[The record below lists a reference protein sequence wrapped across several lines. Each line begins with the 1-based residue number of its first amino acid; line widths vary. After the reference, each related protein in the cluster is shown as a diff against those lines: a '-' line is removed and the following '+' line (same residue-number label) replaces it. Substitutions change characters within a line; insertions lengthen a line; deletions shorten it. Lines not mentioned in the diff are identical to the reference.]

1 MPTHSSMPN
10 YVRGVSAAGEAAL
23 VAIASSFADW
33 QLKAPIDTSLRG
45 AEALAADYLKK
56 LSHPEHVFGALPAD
70 AQDRVA
76 AAVGCTTRA
85 AWAPAEPIAHGGQA
99 IPSYRMPSWE
109 KDVYAVLFLKQKA
122 APPRARET
130 TETVASHSND
140 NDWPELSSL
149 TRWKRAKHHAG
160 LAESLALALGKG
172 WKPGPPAG
180 SWQLPSVRSVKL
192 GVSLVAIPG
201 GTFEMGLSLEEH
213 AELKKRVK
221 GRGAEAS
228 VHVRELAK
236 LARPVHRVKVGPFL
250 CATTPLRALHMK
262 KLGLEAESGDS
273 DNPHGILR
281 VDSETASAIVAKT
294 KLRLLAESAWEWLA
308 RAAGTRCWLSGERAP
323 EVWAEAT
330 LASALDHDEHP
341 FGIAGL
347 GWGEWIDDGW
357 HPNYVGAPN
366 RSTSWEP
373 ETRPTVVRGGA
384 LAHWPWQVGG
394 ELVLAHAAARDR
406 AGENARHA
414 VRLALALPARGDAPP
429 ASA

>member
-10 YVRGVSAAGEAAL
+10 YVRGVSAAGKAEL
-23 VAIASSFADW
+23 LAIASRFADW
-33 QLKAPIDTSLRG
+33 QLKAPIDTTLRD

-56 LSHPEHVFGALPAD
+56 LAHPEHVFDALPPD

-76 AAVGCTTRA
+76 AAVGCVTRG
-85 AWAPAEPIAHGGQA
+85 AWAPAEPIGHGGQA
-99 IPSYRMPSWE
+99 TPAYRMPSWE
-109 KDVYAVLFLKQKA
+109 KDVYAVLFLRQKA

-130 TETVASHSND
+130 TGCPTSHS

-149 TRWKRAKHHAG
+149 TGWKRARDPAS

-172 WKPGPPAG
+172 WRPGPPAG

-201 GTFEMGLSLEEH
+201 GTFEMGLSPGEL
-213 AELKKRVK
+213 AELKRRVR
-221 GRGAEAS
+221 GRGPEAS
-228 VHVRELAK
+228 LHVRELAK
-236 LARPVHRVKVGPFL
+236 LARPVHRVKVSPFL
-250 CATTPLRALHMK
+250 CATAPLRAPHAT
-262 KLGLEAESGDS
+262 KLRCDGDS
-273 DNPHGILR
+273 GNPHGVLR
-281 VDSETASAIVAKT
+281 VDSETASGIVAKT
-294 KLRLLAESAWEWLA
+294 KLRLLAESEWEWLA

-323 EVWAEAT
+323 EAWAEAT
-330 LASALDHDEHP
+330 LASALDHDAHP

-357 HPNYVGAPN
+357 HPSYEGAPN
-366 RSTSWEP
+366 RSMSWEP
-373 ETRPTVVRGGA
+373 ATRPTVVRGGA

-394 ELVLAHAAARDR
+394 ELVLAHAASRDR
-406 AGENARHA
+406 AGEAAHHA
-414 VRLALALPARGDAPP
+414 VRLALDLPARGDAPS